1 MNNMKT
7 GRLLILFLINF
18 TSLISCSNSKKIE
31 FSSEN
36 LLVKENIVS
45 ITIKEDDYLGSK
57 VNILEEGNIN
67 NIVDKILKIT
77 KESKLNSKQTEYI
90 NKETNVDLLASL
102 AFETQIYVVSKDN
115 KMNFYTY
122 SNDLYFYEVLN
133 GKYVAFNGDIESY
146 SYING
151 FLGGEYE

>member
-1 MNNMKT
+1 MKNT
-7 GRLLILFLINF
+7 RLLFLLLINF
-18 TSLISCSNSKKIE
+18 TSLVSCSSSTNIK

-57 VNILEEGNIN
+57 VNILEEENIN
-67 NIVDKILKIT
+67 NIVDKILEIT
-77 KESKLNSKQTEYI
+77 KKSKFNSKQTEYI

-102 AFETQIYVVSKDN
+102 AFETQIYVVSKEN

>member
-1 MNNMKT
+1 MKNT
-7 GRLLILFLINF
+7 RLLFLLLINF
-18 TSLISCSNSKKIE
+18 TSLVSCSSSTNIK

-57 VNILEEGNIN
+57 VNILERENIN
-67 NIVDKILKIT
+67 NIVDKILEIT
-77 KESKLNSKQTEYI
+77 KESKFNSKQTEYI

-102 AFETQIYVVSKDN
+102 ALETQIYVVSKEN

-151 FLGGEYE
+151 FLGG

>member
-1 MNNMKT
+1 MKNI
-7 GRLLILFLINF
+7 RLLFLYLINF
-18 TSLISCSNSKKIE
+18 TSLVSCSSSKNIE

-45 ITIKEDDYLGSK
+45 ITIKEDDYLGTK
-57 VNILEEGNIN
+57 VNILEEENIN
-67 NIVDKILKIT
+67 NIVNKILEIT
-77 KESKLNSKQTEYI
+77 KESNFNSKQTEYI
-90 NKETNVDLLASL
+90 NKKTNVDLLASL
-102 AFETQIYVVSKDN
+102 AFETQIYVVSKEN

>member
-1 MNNMKT
+1 MKT

>member
-1 MNNMKT
+1 MKNI
-7 GRLLILFLINF
+7 RLLFLFLINF
-18 TSLISCSNSKKIE
+18 TSLVSCSSSKNIE

-57 VNILEEGNIN
+57 VNILEAENIN
-67 NIVDKILKIT
+67 NIVDKILEIT
-77 KESKLNSKQTEYI
+77 KESKFNSKQTEYI
-90 NKETNVDLLASL
+90 NKKTNVDLLASL
-102 AFETQIYVVSKDN
+102 AFETQIYVVSKEN

-122 SNDLYFYEVLN
+122 SNDLYFYEVIN

>member
-1 MNNMKT
+1 MKNT
-7 GRLLILFLINF
+7 RLLFLFLINF
-18 TSLISCSNSKKIE
+18 TSLVSCSSSTNIK

-57 VNILEEGNIN
+57 VNILEEGKID
-67 NIVDKILKIT
+67 NIVDKILEIT
-77 KESKLNSKQTEYI
+77 KESKFNSKQTEYI
-90 NKETNVDLLASL
+90 NKKTNVNLVASL
-102 AFETQIYVVSKDN
+102 AFETQIYFVSKEN

>member
-1 MNNMKT
+1 MKNT
-7 GRLLILFLINF
+7 RLFFLLLINF
-18 TSLISCSNSKKIE
+18 TSLVSCSSSTNIK

-57 VNILEEGNIN
+57 VNILEEENIN
-67 NIVDKILKIT
+67 NIVNKILEIT
-77 KESKLNSKQTEYI
+77 KESNFNLKQTEYI
-90 NKETNVDLLASL
+90 NKKTNVDLLASL
-102 AFETQIYVVSKDN
+102 AFETQIYVVSKEN

>member
-57 VNILEEGNIN
+57 VNILERENIN
-67 NIVDKILKIT
+67 NIVDKILEIT
-77 KESKLNSKQTEYI
+77 KESKFNSKQTEYI
-90 NKETNVDLLASL
+90 NNKNNVDLLASL
-102 AFETQIYVVSKDN
+102 AFETQIYVVSKEN

>member
-57 VNILEEGNIN
+57 VNILEEGNIS

-102 AFETQIYVVSKDN
+102 AFETQIYVVSKEN

>member
-1 MNNMKT
+1 MKT
-7 GRLLILFLINF
+7 GRLLILLLLNF
-18 TSLISCSNSKKIE
+18 TSLVSCSSSKNIE

-57 VNILEEGNIN
+57 VNILEGENIN
-67 NIVDKILKIT
+67 NIVDKILEIT
-77 KESKLNSKQTEYI
+77 KESKFNSKQTGYI
-90 NKETNVDLLASL
+90 NKKTNVNFVASL
-102 AFETQIYVVSKDN
+102 AFETQIYVVSKEN